1 MSHNRPSDTATATP
15 AAPQSYDYDLAVV
28 GGGPGGYETALYAA
42 SLAQRVVLFEAD
54 KLGGTCLHVG
64 CIPTKT
70 LCHEAET
77 LLLGAEAGRAAFSY
91 EALLARRDAVVSQL
105 AAGVQALLRTAGV
118 TVVAARAALVDAHT
132 LSDGQATYTAAH
144 VALATGSLP
153 AQPPIAGAEHAI
165 TSNELLSRA
174 DALPQRLCIV
184 GAGVI
189 GMEIAS
195 AYQAFGTQ
203 VTVVEFLKE
212 CLPPVDADIAKRLR
226 KQLEKRG
233 VKFLM
238 NAQVSAIDPDR
249 TVRLT
254 QKGKELAVEA
264 DTVLLATGRR
274 PNFGG
279 IDLDALGIAHDRRGI
294 AVDDDMQTS
303 VAGLYAIGDVNGRT
317 MLAHAAKYQGMR
329 AVNHLLGRPDAIRLD
344 LIPSAVFTL
353 PEVGSVGLTEQ
364 ALDERG
370 TPYTV
375 HKSLYRA
382 NGKAL
387 TMGQTDGI
395 VKYLLDADGQRIL
408 GCHAM
413 GPHAAD
419 LVQEV
424 TVAVNAGLTLPQ
436 LRQVVHIH
444 PTLSEILVS

>member
-1 MSHNRPSDTATATP
+1 MKPNPLSESSTATATS
-15 AAPQSYDYDLAVV
+15 AVAYDYDLAVV

-42 SLAQRVVLFEAD
+42 SLHQRVILFEAN

-77 LLLGAEAGRAAFSY
+77 LLLAPQECRTSFSY

-105 AAGVQALLRTAGV
+105 ATGVQTLLRTAGV
-118 TVVAARAALVDAHT
+118 TVVEARASLIDPHT
-132 LSDGQATYTAAH
+132 LSDGTSRYTVAH
-144 VALATGSLP
+144 VVLATGSVP
-153 AQPPIAGAEHAI
+153 AQPPIAGAEYAI
-165 TSNELLSRA
+165 TSNELLSRT
-174 DALPQRLCIV
+174 DPRPQRLCIV

-195 AYQAFGTQ
+195 AYQAFGTD

-238 NAQVSAIDPDR
+238 NAQVSAVDSDR
-249 TVRLT
+249 TVHLT
-254 QKGKELAVEA
+254 QKGKELVVEA

-274 PNFGG
+274 PNYGG
-279 IDLDALGIAHDRRGI
+279 IDLDALGIQHDRRGI
-294 AVDDDMQTS
+294 TVDDNMQTS
-303 VAGLYAIGDVNGRT
+303 VPGLYAIGDVNGRT
-317 MLAHAAKYQGMR
+317 MLAHAAKYQGMH
-329 AVNHLLGRPDAIRLD
+329 AVNHLLHRPDAIRLD

-353 PEVGSVGLTEQ
+353 PEVGSVGPTEQ
-364 ALDERG
+364 ALEDSG
-370 TPYTV
+370 TPYSV

-395 VKYLLDADGQRIL
+395 VKYLLDVDGQHIL
-408 GCHAM
+408 GCHVM

-424 TVAVNAGLTLPQ
+424 TVAMNAGLTLQQ